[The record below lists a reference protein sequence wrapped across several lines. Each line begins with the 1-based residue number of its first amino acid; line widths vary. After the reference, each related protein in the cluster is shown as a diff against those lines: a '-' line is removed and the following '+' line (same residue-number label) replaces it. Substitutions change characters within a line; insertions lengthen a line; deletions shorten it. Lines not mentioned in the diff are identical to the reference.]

1 MTYSTTKNNRHIPQ
15 RSCSVCKVKAEKHKL
30 IRIVRH
36 PEGGAVID
44 FAGKLPGRGAY
55 ICPDEECISR
65 AKKSGILAHSLGTVI
80 NNEFWNE
87 LEDYAKNHEID
98 SDMKIKSVLGLSRKA
113 GALII
118 GRDNISGNQHKLL
131 VMTAKDCSESVK
143 EFASRYGVENITLNI
158 TIEELS
164 ETIGAAG
171 GVQIM
176 ALPKSSGFAKKIERL
191 NTEKLSAEG
200 RTAIE

>member
-1 MTYSTTKNNRHIPQ
+1 MICRVKGDKKN
-15 RSCSVCKVKAEKHKL
+15 L

-44 FAGKLPGRGAY
+44 VAGKLPGRGAY
-55 ICPDEECISR
+55 ICPDDECISR

-80 NNEFWNE
+80 SNEFWLE

-98 SDMKIKSVLGLSRKA
+98 SDMKIRSVLGLSRKA

-118 GRDNISGNQHKLL
+118 GTDNIAGNKHKLL
-131 VMTAKDCSESVK
+131 VMTANDCSDSVR
-143 EFASRYGVENITLNI
+143 EFASRYEENITLNM
-158 TIEELS
+158 TTEELS
-164 ETIGAAG
+164 ETIGTRG
-171 GVQIM
+171 GVQVI
-176 ALPKSSGFAKKIERL
+176 ALPRNSGFAKKIESII
-191 NTEKLSAEG
+191 TEG